1 MTVYYGDTANL
12 EQLKKLKE
20 LNLIAGCTTNPGI
33 MAKEGRG
40 YSKETIQQIIDV
52 VNSPVSVELT
62 SEDPQK
68 MLEEARMYY
77 GWNRAYV
84 VVKVPF
90 ENTKGE
96 CQLAI
101 VAKLAAEGIPTNVT
115 CCMNLTQMFAAA
127 QAGATYTSIFWGR
140 VSDQGYNAEAV
151 TQEIVNVFKMSNIKT
166 KIIVGSLRQVADVT
180 GALRTGADILTVT
193 PDVLLKSL
201 HHPRSVETQKE
212 FLDTY
217 SKIVGKS

>member
-1 MTVYYGDTANL
+1 MTVYYADTANL
-12 EQLKKLKE
+12 EQLKKLKDLHLVE
-20 LNLIAGCTTNPGI
+20 GCTTNPGI

-52 VNSPVSVELT
+52 VNAPVSVELT

-77 GWNRAYV
+77 SWNRAYV

-140 VSDQGYNAEAV
+140 VSDQGYNAEEV
-151 TQEIVNVFKMSNIKT
+151 TNEIVKVFKMSNIKT
-166 KIIVGSLRQVADVT
+166 KIIVGSLRQW
-180 GALRTGADILTVT
+180 RTSRAHCAPGADILTVT
-193 PDVLLKSL
+193 PDVLMKSL

-217 SKIVGKS
+217 AKVVGK